1 MTILRVTA
9 AVTALAVAACSPAVA
24 PDQLA
29 LCREVLP
36 ALHDPIAAI
45 RETRH
50 DPVGDDRKAVRID
63 YMAERPGRPRTIHY
77 AICHF
82 DGRDARGRPDLADL
96 ITERG
101 PFPVVRFVILKRWWL
116 GQSPTPPRSEAR
128 GRSGLAQTV
137 RPG

>member
-1 MTILRVTA
+1 MA
-9 AVTALAVAACSPAVA
+9 AVAAGLTLAGCTPVVA

-36 ALHDPIAAI
+36 ALHDPLTAI

-63 YMAERPGRPRTIHY
+63 YLAERPGRARTVHY

-82 DGRDARGRPDLADL
+82 DGRDARGRPELADL
-96 ITERG
+96 VTERG
-101 PFPVVRFVILKRWWL
+101 PFPGIRFVILKRWWL
-116 GQSPTPPRSEAR
+116 GQSPVPPRSEAR
-128 GRSGLAQTV
+128 GRSGLAETA
-137 RPG
+137 RSG